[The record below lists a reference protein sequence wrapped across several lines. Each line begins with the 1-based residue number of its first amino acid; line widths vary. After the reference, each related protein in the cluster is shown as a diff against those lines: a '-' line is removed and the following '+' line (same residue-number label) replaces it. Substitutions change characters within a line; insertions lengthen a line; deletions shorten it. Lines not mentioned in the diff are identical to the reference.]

1 MFILVY
7 SDFSISNSQYH
18 MLNLFNGSYISW
30 SMFAEDE
37 VTDSLST
44 ATPCESMELDDEQA
58 KRLLSSIDSTEDVSF
73 VKGTQ
78 VK

>member
-1 MFILVY
+1 MFILVH
-7 SDFSISNSQYH
+7 SDFSISNSQYR
-18 MLNLFNGSYISW
+18 ISW

-58 KRLLSSIDSTEDVSF
+58 KRLLSSLDSTEDVSF